1 MKKTIYLLLTILT
14 LAGLYT
20 LWNSRQLKES
30 QYILEQE
37 MITVE
42 LTVEHQ
48 ANQLI
53 HYEAVTNIQFKDEQ
67 YEDML
72 DFAQATENQF
82 EGFSGVT
89 MVTEVLD
96 NNVITTQQLVFSEMN
111 AQELANEPNLANF
124 TNGVISFGQLE
135 QALFQQGFK
144 AVKP

>member
-14 LAGLYT
+14 VAGLYT

-30 QYILEQE
+30 HYILEQE

-42 LTVEHQ
+42 LTIAHQ

-53 HYEAVTNIQFKDEQ
+53 HYKAVTNIQFKDEQ
-67 YEDML
+67 SDDMQE
-72 DFAQATENQF
+72 FAQATENQF

-89 MVTEVLD
+89 METEVLD

-135 QALFQQGFK
+135 QALYQQGFK
-144 AVKP
+144 AVQP